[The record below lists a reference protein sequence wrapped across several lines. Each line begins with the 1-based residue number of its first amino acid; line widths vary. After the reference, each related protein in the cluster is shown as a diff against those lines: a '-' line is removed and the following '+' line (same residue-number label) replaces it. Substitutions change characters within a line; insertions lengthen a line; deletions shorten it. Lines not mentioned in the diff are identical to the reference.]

1 MKLLVGAGKF
11 IGRTVNDMVAKQ
23 RLKNVQTK
31 TYKQTGKQLEKAK
44 RQGKYVNAKL
54 LYKSNLR
61 DNKTKI
67 QRSHSNIDKLI
78 DEV

>member
-1 MKLLVGAGKF
+1 MKILVGAGKF

-54 LYKSNLR
+54 LYKSNLQN
-61 DNKTKI
+61 NKTKI
-67 QRSHSNIDKLI
+67 QQSHSNIDKFI

>member
-1 MKLLVGAGKF
+1 MKILVGAGKF

-54 LYKSNLR
+54 LYKSNLQN
-61 DNKTKI
+61 NKTKI
-67 QRSHSNIDKLI
+67 QQSHSNINKFI